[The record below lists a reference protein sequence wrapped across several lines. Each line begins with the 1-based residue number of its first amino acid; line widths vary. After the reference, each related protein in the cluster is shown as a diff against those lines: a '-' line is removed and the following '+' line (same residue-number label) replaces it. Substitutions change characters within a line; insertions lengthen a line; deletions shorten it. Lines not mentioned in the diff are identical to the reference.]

1 VKKGFVIALFI
12 IALIAALGL
21 RFLVF
26 STSAKRVN
34 VSGDES
40 ISALQAIGLTQPADS
55 IAMQAKQNP
64 RGLLGRFPL
73 LFMGQPYMFPCDA
86 YMEALFI
93 RMLPHTAGGIRL
105 IPMLMGLIAVWAMLL
120 IFRSWAYDG
129 PVWPGVALALFPSA
143 YLILMQNGYSL
154 PGYASL
160 LLLTSLVLLFCET
173 DRFAK
178 PIPHRILTFIAAVL
192 GGVACSTTLLA
203 LPLLIAAGVMFSFKG
218 KWKETLITIPIY
230 LAGAG
235 IGLFP
240 YFYAKHAYPGAHA
253 AITATVPLAAAME
266 RLWTP
271 AINYTLPLTFG
282 YRCTIIPDAVET
294 VGVLPIHFA
303 WTLAILWILA
313 MLSAT
318 VFALYDFVVRTARD
332 RWPSIMLED
341 VALVISG
348 ACVVLFIFSSRFGHS
363 EFRYLLPAVWVFP
376 IIVAYLYRRLASART
391 GVGIIALVL
400 VLINIATS
408 LALVEHWRKDD
419 FDGIFNDVRPAID
432 LLHANKIKRCY
443 ASYFDAYAIDYLS
456 EEEILCSQPLNE
468 RYPGW
473 PLPYKQVVDNA
484 TNVAYVLGPSHHF
497 KPEDLEYDMKL
508 MHITCRVETAGQFKV
523 YTNFRDSYPV
533 AGRPMHPA
541 LITVKAKHN
550 PEAAIFLSDG
560 KPETR
565 WQSHYPQ
572 EPGMHVDL
580 QFPGPVKV
588 TTLKLYYGDYYH
600 DRANA
605 LRIRAKRGKKWITI
619 KESVPE
625 QMDAFDF
632 SRGYPI
638 WGNWVQTIRIPVT
651 VTDAIRL
658 EITEPR
664 EGRDWTI
671 NEITVYVAEKTKRK
685 KGSR

>member
-26 STSAKRVN
+26 STSAEKVN

-40 ISALQAIGLTQPADS
+40 ISALQGIGITQSAGS

-64 RGLLGRFPL
+64 RGILGRFPL

-86 YMEALFI
+86 YMNTLFI
-93 RMLPHTAGGIRL
+93 RMLPHTAFGIRL

-120 IFRSWAYDG
+120 IFQSWTYDG
-129 PVWPGVALALFPSA
+129 PVWPGVALVLFPSA
-143 YLILMQNGYSL
+143 YLILIQNGYSL

-160 LLLTSLVLLFCET
+160 LLLMSLVLLSCEKH
-173 DRFAK
+173 RFTK
-178 PIPHRILTFIAAVL
+178 GLPRQILPFIAAVL
-192 GGVACSTTLLA
+192 GGIACSTTLLA
-203 LPLLIAAGVMFSFKG
+203 LPLLIAAGVMFSFRG

-230 LAGAG
+230 LAGAA
-235 IGLFP
+235 IGLLP

-253 AITATVPLAAAME
+253 AITATVPLAAAIE

-271 AINYTLPLTFG
+271 AISYTLPLTFG
-282 YRCTIIPDAVET
+282 YHCTIIPDAVET

-303 WTLAILWILA
+303 WTLAILWLLALLTATAFIL
-313 MLSAT
+313 
-318 VFALYDFVVRTARD
+318 FDFMVRTIRH

-341 VALVISG
+341 VALVIS
-348 ACVVLFIFSSRFGHS
+348 AASVALFIFSSRFGHS

-376 IIVAYLYRRLASART
+376 LIVGYLYRRLGSDRT
-391 GVGIIALVL
+391 GVGIIALIL
-400 VLINIATS
+400 VALNIATS
-408 LALVEHWRKDD
+408 LALVKYWRQED
-419 FDGIFNDVRPAID
+419 FDGVFNDVRPAID
-432 LLHANKIKRCY
+432 LLHANKINRCY
-443 ASYFDAYAIDYLS
+443 ASYFDAYTINYLS

-523 YTNFRDSYPV
+523 YSNFKDNYPV
-533 AGRPMHPA
+533 AGRPMYPT
-541 LITVKAKHN
+541 LITAKTKYN
-550 PEAAIFLSDG
+550 PEAAAFLSDG
-560 KPETR
+560 KSETR

-572 EPGMHVDL
+572 EAGAYIDL
-580 QFPGPVKV
+580 RFPGPVKV
-588 TTLKLYYGDYYH
+588 TTLKLYYGDYPH

-605 LRIRAKRGKKWITI
+605 LRLRAKRGKQWITI
-619 KESVPE
+619 KDSIPE
-625 QMDAFDF
+625 QLDSFDF

-671 NEITVYVAEKTKRK
+671 NEITVYVAEKAKRK